1 MDVDSFFHQVEDT
14 DGRFLIDFKKTN
26 DASDSSD
33 DEKLPDLLSEDGRR
47 ELLRQKWEQE
57 EEQNMKKS
65 QLHYNDVLFDEART
79 HGAAF
84 YSFSRDESTR

>member
-1 MDVDSFFHQVEDT
+1 MLILFFHQVEDT

-26 DASDSSD
+26 NASDSSD